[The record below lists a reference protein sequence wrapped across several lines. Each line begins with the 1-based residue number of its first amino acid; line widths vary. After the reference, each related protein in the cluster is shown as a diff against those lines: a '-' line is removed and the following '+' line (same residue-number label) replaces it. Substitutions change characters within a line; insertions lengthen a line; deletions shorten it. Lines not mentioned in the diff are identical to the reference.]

1 MIKVSLIAA
10 AALAASATSA
20 PAYYYNGQHHP
31 RHAGIGRHGHVIG
44 QREFGRPHGG
54 ARATR
59 AFQDFGI
66 KQNASDGAYTRGYTV
81 VR

>member
-1 MIKVSLIAA
+1 MIKLALMTA
-10 AALAASATSA
+10 AALAASATGAS
-20 PAYYYNGQHHP
+20 AYYYNGQHHP

-44 QREFGRPHGG
+44 QGEFGRPHGG

-59 AFQDFGI
+59 AYQDFEL
-66 KQNASDGAYTRGYTV
+66 KQNAADGAYTRGYTV